1 MFKFTLNLREEC
13 RNFQLEEPEFK
24 ELTEINADI
33 TKIKSVW
40 GIYEEFQNGIREYAK
55 EDWVSFR
62 SKTYKFDEFLQ
73 MWQDKLR
80 KELKESNKPSTMQLK
95 IQNDIDSLRV
105 RNSFDFN
112 FRLLYLFCSTT
123 NLFSDQSRNCHRVS
137 NGYVAKLSHP
147 NIGSTCFAC

>member
-1 MFKFTLNLREEC
+1 MANSNWREEC

-24 ELTEINADI
+24 ELFEINADI

-73 MWQDKLR
+73 TWQDKLR
-80 KELKESNKPSTMQLK
+80 KELKESSKPSTMQLK
-95 IQNDIDSLRV
+95 IQNDIDNLRV
-105 RNSFDFN
+105 
-112 FRLLYLFCSTT
+112 C
-123 NLFSDQSRNCHRVS
+123 NLDQFIHVPKWF
-137 NGYVAKLSHP
+137 Y
-147 NIGSTCFAC
+147 FEFF